1 MIKVTSTKTNDE
13 ITGVQAEM
21 SGTGMEI
28 LKEYRGVVIA
38 MHKMLVTQISKEVA
52 KEMLLKI
59 TTEVIEEDADEDTEN
74 YNR

>member
-1 MIKVTSTKTNDE
+1 
-13 ITGVQAEM
+13 
-21 SGTGMEI
+21 MEI